1 MFYIQENDKPTF
13 LEKML
18 TKIKIENNRII
29 LPTEKELTEKKQEK
43 LAQKTIKMLNKSSS
57 KKIVVSKK
65 IEEYEKLMNILKSK
79 YINVDGKW
87 LYKMLVPEMME
98 YILKKENLK
107 KEETSLYILVND
119 TTDVVLQNMLEFAKE
134 YKTITIITNH
144 LDKFK
149 KIEERILEESGINIS
164 IMNNKKKS
172 LSRARIIINFD
183 FPKELINQYVIN
195 EKAII
200 LNLPGKLKINKKRYE
215 GKIIQGY
222 EIKLKETKEDQSYN
236 QELEKFYPKAIYES
250 KFYYEQPYQYI
261 RDKIKKDKV
270 EIKELYLQNTVY

>member
-1 MFYIQENDKPTF
+1 MFYIEENDKPTF
-13 LEKML
+13 LERIL
-18 TKIKIENNRII
+18 TKIRIENNRII
-29 LPTEKELTEKKQEK
+29 IPIEKELTEKKQEK
-43 LAQKTIKMLNKSSS
+43 LAQKTIKLLNKSSS

-65 IEEYEKLMNILKSK
+65 IGQYEKYMNILKAK

-87 LYKMLVPEMME
+87 LYKMLVPEIIE

-107 KEETSLYILVND
+107 KEETSLHILVND
-119 TTDVVLQNMLEFAKE
+119 ATDVAVQNILEFAKE

-144 LDKFK
+144 IEKFK
-149 KIEERILEESGINIS
+149 KIEEKIFEESGINIS

-172 LSRARIIINFD
+172 LSRAKIIINFD
-183 FPKELINQYVIN
+183 FPKELINQYTIN

-222 EIKLKETKEDQSYN
+222 EIKSKEDSNYN
-236 QELEKFYPKAIYES
+236 QELDKFYPKSIYES

-261 RDKIKKDKV
+261 REKIKNDKI
-270 EIKELYLQNTVY
+270 EIKELYLQNTTY

>member
-1 MFYIQENDKPTF
+1 MFYIEENDKPTF
-13 LEKML
+13 LERIL
-18 TKIKIENNRII
+18 TKIRIENNRII
-29 LPTEKELTEKKQEK
+29 IQIEKELTEKKQEK
-43 LAQKTIKMLNKSSS
+43 LAQKTIKLLNKSSS

-65 IEEYEKLMNILKSK
+65 IGQYEKYMNILKAK

-87 LYKMLVPEMME
+87 LYKMLVPEIIE

-107 KEETSLYILVND
+107 KEETSLHILVND
-119 TTDVVLQNMLEFAKE
+119 ATDVAVQNILEFAKE

-144 LDKFK
+144 IEKFK
-149 KIEERILEESGINIS
+149 KIEEKIFEESGINIS

-172 LSRARIIINFD
+172 LSRAKIIINFD
-183 FPKELINQYVIN
+183 FPKELINQYTIN

-222 EIKLKETKEDQSYN
+222 EIKSKEDSNYN
-236 QELEKFYPKAIYES
+236 QELDKFYPKSIYES

-261 RDKIKKDKV
+261 REKIKNDKI
-270 EIKELYLQNTVY
+270 EIKELYLQNTTY

>member
-1 MFYIQENDKPTF
+1 MFYIEENDKPTF
-13 LEKML
+13 LERIL

-29 LPTEKELTEKKQEK
+29 IPIEKELTEKKQEK
-43 LAQKTIKMLNKSSS
+43 LAHKTIKLLNKSSS

-65 IEEYEKLMNILKSK
+65 IGQYEKYMNILKAK
-79 YINVDGKW
+79 YINVEGKW
-87 LYKMLVPEMME
+87 LYKMLVPEIIE

-107 KEETSLYILVND
+107 KEETSLHILVND
-119 TTDVVLQNMLEFAKE
+119 ATDVAVQNILEFAKE

-144 LDKFK
+144 IDKFK
-149 KIEERILEESGINIS
+149 KIEEKIFEESGINIS

-172 LSRARIIINFD
+172 LSRAKIIINFD
-183 FPKELINQYVIN
+183 FPKELINQYTIN

-222 EIKLKETKEDQSYN
+222 EIKSKEDSNYH
-236 QELEKFYPKAIYES
+236 QELDKFYPKSIYES

-261 RDKIKKDKV
+261 REKIKNDKI
-270 EIKELYLQNTVY
+270 EIKELYLQNTTY

>member
-1 MFYIQENDKPTF
+1 MFYIEENDKPTF
-13 LEKML
+13 LERIL
-18 TKIKIENNRII
+18 TKIRIENNRII
-29 LPTEKELTEKKQEK
+29 IPIEKELTEKKQEK
-43 LAQKTIKMLNKSSS
+43 LAQKTIKLLNKSSS

-65 IEEYEKLMNILKSK
+65 IGQYEKYMNILKAK
-79 YINVDGKW
+79 YINVEGKW
-87 LYKMLVPEMME
+87 LYKMLVPEIME

-107 KEETSLYILVND
+107 KEETSLHILVND
-119 TTDVVLQNMLEFAKE
+119 ATDVAVQNILEFAKE

-144 LDKFK
+144 IDKFK
-149 KIEERILEESGINIS
+149 KIEEKIFEESGINIS

-172 LSRARIIINFD
+172 LSRAKIIINFD
-183 FPKELINQYVIN
+183 FPKELINQYTIN

-222 EIKLKETKEDQSYN
+222 EIKSKEDSNYN
-236 QELEKFYPKAIYES
+236 QELDKFYPKSIYES

-261 RDKIKKDKV
+261 REKIKNDKI
-270 EIKELYLQNTVY
+270 EIKELYLQNTTY

>member
-1 MFYIQENDKPTF
+1 MFYIEENDKPTF
-13 LEKML
+13 LERIL

-29 LPTEKELTEKKQEK
+29 IPIEKELTEKKQEK
-43 LAQKTIKMLNKSSS
+43 LAHKTIKLLNKSSS

-65 IEEYEKLMNILKSK
+65 IGQYEKYMNILKAK
-79 YINVDGKW
+79 YINVEGKW
-87 LYKMLVPEMME
+87 LYKMLVPEIIE

-107 KEETSLYILVND
+107 KEETSLHILVND
-119 TTDVVLQNMLEFAKE
+119 ATDVAVQNILEFAKE

-144 LDKFK
+144 IDKFK
-149 KIEERILEESGINIS
+149 KIEEKIFEESGINIS

-172 LSRARIIINFD
+172 LSRAKIIINFD
-183 FPKELINQYVIN
+183 FPKELINQYTIN

-222 EIKLKETKEDQSYN
+222 EIKSKENSNYN
-236 QELEKFYPKAIYES
+236 QGLDKFYPKSIYES

-261 RDKIKKDKV
+261 REKIKNDKI
-270 EIKELYLQNTVY
+270 EIKELYLQNTIY

>member
-13 LEKML
+13 LEKMF
-18 TKIKIENNRII
+18 TKIRIENNRII
-29 LPTEKELTEKKQEK
+29 LPIEKELTEKKQEK

-172 LSRARIIINFD
+172 WSRARIIINFD
-183 FPKELINQYVIN
+183 FPKELINQYVI
-195 EKAII
+195 KKKTII

>member
-1 MFYIQENDKPTF
+1 MFYIEENDKPTF
-13 LEKML
+13 LERIL

-29 LPTEKELTEKKQEK
+29 IPIEKELTEKKQEK
-43 LAQKTIKMLNKSSS
+43 LAHKTIKLLNKSSS

-65 IEEYEKLMNILKSK
+65 IGQYEKYMNILKAK
-79 YINVDGKW
+79 YINVEGKW
-87 LYKMLVPEMME
+87 LYKMLVPEIIE

-107 KEETSLYILVND
+107 KEETSLHILVND
-119 TTDVVLQNMLEFAKE
+119 ATDVAVQNILEFAKE

-144 LDKFK
+144 IDKFK
-149 KIEERILEESGINIS
+149 KIEEKIFEESGINIS

-172 LSRARIIINFD
+172 LSRAKIIINFD
-183 FPKELINQYVIN
+183 FPKELINQYTIN
-195 EKAII
+195 EKATI

-222 EIKLKETKEDQSYN
+222 EIKSKEDSNYN
-236 QELEKFYPKAIYES
+236 QELDKFYPKSIYES

-261 RDKIKKDKV
+261 REKIKNDKI
-270 EIKELYLQNTVY
+270 EIKELYLQNTTY

>member
-13 LEKML
+13 LEKMF
-18 TKIKIENNRII
+18 TKIRIENNRII
-29 LPTEKELTEKKQEK
+29 LPTEKELTEKKLEK

-119 TTDVVLQNMLEFAKE
+119 ATDVAVQNILEFAKE

-144 LDKFK
+144 LDRFK

-172 LSRARIIINFD
+172 LSRAKIIINFD

-200 LNLPGKLKINKKRYE
+200 LNLPGKLKINRKRFE

-261 RDKIKKDKV
+261 REKIKKDKV

>member
-1 MFYIQENDKPTF
+1 MFYIEENDKPTF
-13 LEKML
+13 LERIL
-18 TKIKIENNRII
+18 TKIRIENNRII
-29 LPTEKELTEKKQEK
+29 IPIEKELTEKKQEK
-43 LAQKTIKMLNKSSS
+43 LAQKTIKLLNKSSS

-65 IEEYEKLMNILKSK
+65 IGQYEKYMNILKAK
-79 YINVDGKW
+79 YINVEGKW
-87 LYKMLVPEMME
+87 LYKMLVPEIME

-107 KEETSLYILVND
+107 KEETSLHILVND
-119 TTDVVLQNMLEFAKE
+119 ATDVAVQNILEFAKE

-144 LDKFK
+144 IDKFK
-149 KIEERILEESGINIS
+149 KIEEKIFEESGINIS

-172 LSRARIIINFD
+172 LSRAKIIINFD
-183 FPKELINQYVIN
+183 FPKELINQYTIN

-222 EIKLKETKEDQSYN
+222 EIKSKEDSNYH
-236 QELEKFYPKAIYES
+236 QELDKFYPKSIYES

-261 RDKIKKDKV
+261 REKIKNDKI
-270 EIKELYLQNTVY
+270 EIKELYLQNTTY

>member
-1 MFYIQENDKPTF
+1 MFYIEENDKPTF
-13 LEKML
+13 LERIL
-18 TKIKIENNRII
+18 TKIRIENNRII
-29 LPTEKELTEKKQEK
+29 IPIEKELTEKKQEK
-43 LAQKTIKMLNKSSS
+43 LAHKTIKLLNKSSS

-65 IEEYEKLMNILKSK
+65 IGQYEKYMNILKAK
-79 YINVDGKW
+79 YINVEGKW
-87 LYKMLVPEMME
+87 LYKMLVPEIIE

-107 KEETSLYILVND
+107 KEETSLHILVND
-119 TTDVVLQNMLEFAKE
+119 ATDVAVQNILEFAKE

-144 LDKFK
+144 IDKFK
-149 KIEERILEESGINIS
+149 KIEEKIFEESGINIS

-172 LSRARIIINFD
+172 LSRAKIIINFD
-183 FPKELINQYVIN
+183 FPKELINQYTIN

-222 EIKLKETKEDQSYN
+222 EIKSKEDSNYH
-236 QELEKFYPKAIYES
+236 QELDKFYPKSIYES

-261 RDKIKKDKV
+261 REKIKNDKI
-270 EIKELYLQNTVY
+270 EIKELYLQNTTY

>member
-13 LEKML
+13 LEKMF
-18 TKIKIENNRII
+18 TKIRIENNRII
-29 LPTEKELTEKKQEK
+29 LPIEKELTEKKQEK

-98 YILKKENLK
+98 YILKKKNIK

>member
-1 MFYIQENDKPTF
+1 MFYIEENDKPTF
-13 LEKML
+13 LERIL

-29 LPTEKELTEKKQEK
+29 IPIEKELTEKKQEK
-43 LAQKTIKMLNKSSS
+43 LAHKTIKLLNKSSS

-65 IEEYEKLMNILKSK
+65 IGQYEKYMNILKAK
-79 YINVDGKW
+79 YINVEGKW
-87 LYKMLVPEMME
+87 LYKMLVPEIIE
-98 YILKKENLK
+98 DILKKENLK
-107 KEETSLYILVND
+107 KEETSLHILVND
-119 TTDVVLQNMLEFAKE
+119 ATDVAVQNILEFAKE

-144 LDKFK
+144 IDKFK
-149 KIEERILEESGINIS
+149 KIEEKIFEESGINIS

-172 LSRARIIINFD
+172 LSRAKIIINFD
-183 FPKELINQYVIN
+183 FPKELINQYKIN

-222 EIKLKETKEDQSYN
+222 EIKSKEDSNYH
-236 QELEKFYPKAIYES
+236 QELDKFYPKSIYES

-261 RDKIKKDKV
+261 REKIKNDKI
-270 EIKELYLQNTVY
+270 EIKELYLQNTTY

>member
-1 MFYIQENDKPTF
+1 MFYIEENDKPTF
-13 LEKML
+13 LERIL
-18 TKIKIENNRII
+18 TKIRIENNRII
-29 LPTEKELTEKKQEK
+29 IPIEKELTEKKQEK
-43 LAQKTIKMLNKSSS
+43 LAQKTIKLLNKSSS

-65 IEEYEKLMNILKSK
+65 IGQYEKYMNILKAK
-79 YINVDGKW
+79 YINVEGKW
-87 LYKMLVPEMME
+87 LYKMLVPEIIE

-107 KEETSLYILVND
+107 KEETSLHILVND
-119 TTDVVLQNMLEFAKE
+119 ATDVAVQNILEFAKE

-144 LDKFK
+144 IEKFK
-149 KIEERILEESGINIS
+149 KIEEKIFEESGINIS

-172 LSRARIIINFD
+172 LSRAKIIINFD
-183 FPKELINQYVIN
+183 FPKELINQYTIN

-222 EIKLKETKEDQSYN
+222 EIKSKEDSNYN
-236 QELEKFYPKAIYES
+236 QELDKFYPKSIYES

-261 RDKIKKDKV
+261 REKIKNDKI
-270 EIKELYLQNTVY
+270 EIKELYLQNTTY

>member
-1 MFYIQENDKPTF
+1 MFYIEENDKPTF
-13 LEKML
+13 LERIL

-29 LPTEKELTEKKQEK
+29 IPIEKELSEKKQEK
-43 LAQKTIKMLNKSSS
+43 LAHKTIKLLNKSSS

-65 IEEYEKLMNILKSK
+65 IGQYEKYMNILKAK
-79 YINVDGKW
+79 YINVEGKW
-87 LYKMLVPEMME
+87 LYKMLVPEIIE

-107 KEETSLYILVND
+107 KEETSLHILVND
-119 TTDVVLQNMLEFAKE
+119 ATDVAVQNILEFAKE

-144 LDKFK
+144 IDKFK
-149 KIEERILEESGINIS
+149 KIEEKIFEESGINIS

-172 LSRARIIINFD
+172 LSRAKIIINFD
-183 FPKELINQYVIN
+183 FPKELINQYTIN
-195 EKAII
+195 EKATI

-222 EIKLKETKEDQSYN
+222 EIKSKEDSNYN
-236 QELEKFYPKAIYES
+236 QELDKFYPKSIYES

-261 RDKIKKDKV
+261 REKIKNDKI
-270 EIKELYLQNTVY
+270 EIKELYLQNTTY

>member
-1 MFYIQENDKPTF
+1 MFYIEENDKPTF
-13 LEKML
+13 LERIL
-18 TKIKIENNRII
+18 TKIRIENNRII
-29 LPTEKELTEKKQEK
+29 IPIEKELTEKKQEK
-43 LAQKTIKMLNKSSS
+43 LAHKTIKLLNKSSS

-65 IEEYEKLMNILKSK
+65 IGQYEKYMNILKAK
-79 YINVDGKW
+79 YINVEGKW
-87 LYKMLVPEMME
+87 LYKMLVPEIIE

-107 KEETSLYILVND
+107 KEETSLHILVND
-119 TTDVVLQNMLEFAKE
+119 ATDVAVQNILEFAKE

-144 LDKFK
+144 IDKFK
-149 KIEERILEESGINIS
+149 KIEEKIFEESGINIS

-172 LSRARIIINFD
+172 LSRAKIIINFD
-183 FPKELINQYVIN
+183 FPKELINQYTIN

-222 EIKLKETKEDQSYN
+222 EIKSKEDSNYN
-236 QELEKFYPKAIYES
+236 QELDKFYPKSIYES

-261 RDKIKKDKV
+261 REKIKNDKI
-270 EIKELYLQNTVY
+270 EIKELYLQNTTY

>member
-13 LEKML
+13 LEKMF
-18 TKIKIENNRII
+18 TKIRIENNRII
-29 LPTEKELTEKKQEK
+29 LPIEKELTEKKQEK

-119 TTDVVLQNMLEFAKE
+119 ATDVAVQNILEFAKE

-144 LDKFK
+144 LDRFK
-149 KIEERILEESGINIS
+149 KIEERILEESTTR
-164 IMNNKKKS
+164 KKV
-172 LSRARIIINFD
+172 
-183 FPKELINQYVIN
+183 Y
-195 EKAII
+195 
-200 LNLPGKLKINKKRYE
+200 
-215 GKIIQGY
+215 
-222 EIKLKETKEDQSYN
+222 
-236 QELEKFYPKAIYES
+236 QEQK
-250 KFYYEQPYQYI
+250 
-261 RDKIKKDKV
+261 
-270 EIKELYLQNTVY
+270 